1 MQIWGSVP
9 CKTRGLPPIPK
20 QKQQLC
26 SDFNFF
32 SISLQV
38 SSLSQLSAG
47 LHMAPT
53 TAKQNT
59 LIKPTRTLQ
68 PKSCSKV
75 MNSGRGRVP
84 TEFCLICRA
93 GVTPYRKFIRHLYL
107 KKKMLKYIKY
117 PQCTEASA
125 RRAQPP
131 ETAKFIWEQLLTQEL
146 KSILSSPSKVLYFQ
160 RSPTLSFP
168 LLIK

>member
-9 CKTRGLPPIPK
+9 CKTRGVPPIPK

-32 SISLQV
+32 FQYLYKSRARLSFQQGSIWLLQLPSKIH
-38 SSLSQLSAG
+38 SSNPRELCS
-47 LHMAPT
+47 
-53 TAKQNT
+53 QNT
-59 LIKPTRTLQ
+59 AAKWWTLE
-68 PKSCSKV
+68 K
-75 MNSGRGRVP
+75 GVP

-93 GVTPYRKFIRHLYL
+93 GVTPYRKFIRRLYL

-146 KSILSSPSKVLYFQ
+146 KSFFL
-160 RSPTLSFP
+160 P
-168 LLIK
+168 LQKFFIFKGLQHSLFLF